1 MYNLQPVAIV
11 RSCFKEKFGIPRQ
24 AGLVPE
30 ARASIEVLPPFNDPQ
45 AFAELAEC
53 SHIWLQFV
61 FHDNKHY
68 QWQPRVRPPRLGGNK
83 TLGVFASRSPY
94 RPNALGLSAVKLEA
108 MAYQQGQFSLIVS
121 GADLLDGTPILDIK
135 PYVPYADCLS
145 EAVNSIAQQ
154 QPTKVDVV
162 FSEMAMKFCETYQR
176 KFNTALGVLVEQVLA
191 QDPRPQYH
199 AKDQNK
205 MYGCRLQDVNV
216 RWCYCVQGS
225 REWIEVVE
233 IEPIT

>member
-24 AGLVPE
+24 AGLVPD
-30 ARASIEVLPPFNDPQ
+30 ARATIEVLPPFNDPQ

-61 FHDNKHY
+61 FHENKHY

-94 RPNALGLSAVKLEA
+94 RPNALGLSAVKLEKID
-108 MAYQQGQFSLIVS
+108 YQQGQLKLIVC
-121 GADLLDGTPILDIK
+121 GADLLDGTPVLDIK
-135 PYVPYADCLS
+135 PYVPYADCLPQ
-145 EAVNSIAQQ
+145 AVNPIAQQ
-154 QPTKVDVV
+154 EPNTVMVEFTDD
-162 FSEMAMKFCETYQR
+162 AARFCENYQR
-176 KFNTALGVLVEQVLA
+176 REKSALHELIRQVLA

-199 AKDQNK
+199 AKQADK
-205 MYGCRLQDVNV
+205 IYGCRLQDVNV
-216 RWCYCVQGS
+216 RWRFCVDGA
-225 REWIEVVE
+225 REWIEVIA
-233 IEPIT
+233 IEALT